1 MMGRSQTET
10 DYRTVISRRAL
21 VGAGSASATA
31 AALGFGVT
39 RMTAQTGTPAPA
51 AGASPEAS
59 PDATPTVVSTDT
71 FVEPQVRASED
82 GRLIMMLQTMEEVT
96 SGAGRMAYNNQIPG
110 PTWRV
115 RPGDTVKV
123 ALVNGVTEPT
133 NLHTHG
139 WHVSPSGNSDNI
151 FLHVE
156 PGQTFNYEYTL
167 PDNHIP
173 GTYWYH
179 PHPHGHSA
187 DQVAAGLAGAIIVEG
202 GLDDLPEMQG
212 LTDRILVLQGPFTG
226 TNNQPEYL
234 VNGQVNPVINIRPGE
249 TQRWRLLNLSAN
261 GFFNLR
267 LAGHSMHRIAVDGSP
282 LPELQTTDVQ
292 LLGPGERAEVLI
304 QGAAAG
310 IYELQSVAWSPD
322 IPSQATDQFLVA
334 TVVSGGE
341 AVTPMTLPTA
351 LIPFE
356 SLENDDIAQSRDIVF
371 QENAAGPAFAIDNL
385 AFVED
390 RVDQIVQLGTT
401 EEWTIRNTSPE
412 WHPFHIHVN
421 DFQVMSRNG
430 NPEPPHYEDT
440 TLLPPNGEV
449 VIRTRFEDYPGK
461 FVYHCHI
468 LVHED
473 AGMMAVVEVV
483 E

>member
-1 MMGRSQTET
+1 MMVRTET
-10 DYRTVISRRAL
+10 DHRTVVSRRAL
-21 VGAGSASATA
+21 VGASAGAATA
-31 AALGFGVT
+31 AALGLSAT
-39 RMTAQTGTPAPA
+39 RMTAQTGTPA
-51 AGASPEAS
+51 ASPVA
-59 PDATPTVVSTDT
+59 ASTDT
-71 FVEPQVRASED
+71 FIEPQVRASEN
-82 GRLIMMLQTMEEVT
+82 GRLVMTLQAMEEAT
-96 SGAGRMAYNNQIPG
+96 SGSPRMAYSDMLPG

-115 RPGDTVKV
+115 RPGDNVKV
-123 ALVNGVTEPT
+123 ALVNATTEGT
-133 NLHTHG
+133 NLHVHG
-139 WHVSPSGNSDNI
+139 LHVSPSGNSDNI
-151 FLHVE
+151 FLHIE
-156 PGQTFNYEYTL
+156 PGQTFNYEYQL
-167 PDNHIP
+167 PENHLP

-179 PHPHGHSA
+179 PHPHGVSA
-187 DQVAAGLAGAIIVEG
+187 AQVGAGLAGAIIVEG

-212 LTDRILVLQGPFTG
+212 LKERILVLQGPFTG
-226 TNNQPEYL
+226 PGNQPQYL
-234 VNGQVNPVINIRPGE
+234 VNGQVKPVIEIQPGE
-249 TQRWRLLNLSAN
+249 TQRWRLLNVSAN
-261 GFFNLR
+261 AFFNLR
-267 LAGHSMHRIAVDGSP
+267 LAGHAMHRIAIDGSP
-282 LPELQTTDVQ
+282 LPEAQTVDVQ

-304 QGAAAG
+304 QGGEAG

-334 TVVSGGE
+334 TMISAGE
-341 AVTPMTLPTA
+341 GITPAALPTT

-356 SLENDDIAQSRDIVF
+356 GLGNDEMAAHREITF
-371 QENAAGPAFAIDNL
+371 QENVTGPAFAIDNL

-390 RVDQIVQLGTT
+390 RVDQVVTLGTI
-401 EEWTIRNTSPE
+401 EEWTIRNASPE

-430 NPEPPHYEDT
+430 VPESPHYEDT

-449 VIRTRFEDYPGK
+449 VIRTRFADYTGR

>member
-1 MMGRSQTET
+1 MERSPAGS
-10 DYRTVISRRAL
+10 DHRAVVSRRAL
-21 VGAGSASATA
+21 VTASTA
-31 AALGFGVT
+31 AATGVALGLGAS
-39 RMTAQTGTPAPA
+39 RMAAQTGTPAPA
-51 AGASPEAS
+51 SAGTPEAS
-59 PDATPTVVSTDT
+59 PTVVSTDT
-71 FVEPQVRASED
+71 FAEPQVRASED
-82 GRLIMMLQTMEEVT
+82 GRLMMSLQAMVEVT
-96 SGAGRMAYNNQIPG
+96 SGAGRMAYSNMLPG

-123 ALVNGVTEPT
+123 ALVNATSEPT

-151 FLHVE
+151 FLHIE
-156 PGQTFNYEYTL
+156 PGQTFNYEYNL

-212 LTDRILVLQGPFTG
+212 LTERILVLQGPFTG
-226 TNNQPEYL
+226 ANNQAEYL
-234 VNGQVNPVINIRPGE
+234 VNGQVNPVIEIRPGE

-261 GFFNLR
+261 AFFNLR
-267 LAGHSMHRIAVDGSP
+267 LAGHSMHRMAIDGSP
-282 LPELQTTDVQ
+282 LPEVQTIDLQ

-304 QGAAAG
+304 QGAATG

-341 AVTPMTLPTA
+341 AVTPMTLPTT

-356 SLENDDIAQSRDIVF
+356 SLENDEIAQSREIVF
-371 QENAAGPAFAIDNL
+371 QENATGPAFAIDNL

-390 RVDQIVQLGTT
+390 RVDQVVQLGTT
-401 EEWTIRNTSPE
+401 EEWTIQNTSPE

-468 LVHED
+468 LIHED

>member
-1 MMGRSQTET
+1 LAE
-10 DYRTVISRRAL
+10 
-21 VGAGSASATA
+21 
-31 AALGFGVT
+31 
-39 RMTAQTGTPAPA
+39 AQT
-51 AGASPEAS
+51 
-59 PDATPTVVSTDT
+59 
-71 FVEPQVRASED
+71 
-82 GRLIMMLQTMEEVT
+82 I
-96 SGAGRMAYNNQIPG
+96 
-110 PTWRV
+110 
-115 RPGDTVKV
+115 
-123 ALVNGVTEPT
+123 
-133 NLHTHG
+133 
-139 WHVSPSGNSDNI
+139 
-151 FLHVE
+151 
-156 PGQTFNYEYTL
+156 
-167 PDNHIP
+167 
-173 GTYWYH
+173 
-179 PHPHGHSA
+179 
-187 DQVAAGLAGAIIVEG
+187 
-202 GLDDLPEMQG
+202 
-212 LTDRILVLQGPFTG
+212 
-226 TNNQPEYL
+226 
-234 VNGQVNPVINIRPGE
+234 
-249 TQRWRLLNLSAN
+249 
-261 GFFNLR
+261 
-267 LAGHSMHRIAVDGSP
+267 
-282 LPELQTTDVQ
+282 DVQ

-371 QENAAGPAFAIDNL
+371 QENAIGPAFAIDNL

>member
-1 MMGRSQTET
+1 ME
-10 DYRTVISRRAL
+10 RTPAGSDRRAVVNRRVL
-21 VGAGSASATA
+21 IGGGSAAATA
-31 AALGFGVT
+31 AALGLGAS
-39 RMTAQTGTPAPA
+39 RMTAQTGTP
-51 AGASPEAS
+51 EAT
-59 PDATPTVVSTDT
+59 PGATPTVVSTDT
-71 FVEPQVRASED
+71 FVEPQVRASEN
-82 GRLIMMLQTMEEVT
+82 GRLSMTLQAMEEAT
-96 SGAGRMAYNNQIPG
+96 SGSPRMAYSNMLPG
-110 PTWRV
+110 PTWHV
-115 RPGDTVKV
+115 RPGDNVKV
-123 ALVNGVTEPT
+123 ALVNATSEPT

-139 WHVSPSGNSDNI
+139 WHVSPAGNSDNI
-151 FLHVE
+151 FLHIE
-156 PGQTFNYEYTL
+156 PGQTFNYEYDL
-167 PDNHIP
+167 PEDHIP

-187 DQVAAGLAGAIIVEG
+187 EQVGAGLAGAIIVEG

-212 LTDRILVLQGPFTG
+212 LKERILVMQGPFTG
-226 TNNQPEYL
+226 PGNQPQYL
-234 VNGQVNPVINIRPGE
+234 VNGQVNPVIDIRPGE
-249 TQRWRLLNLSAN
+249 TQRWRILNVSAN
-261 GFFNLR
+261 AFFNLR
-267 LAGHSMHRIAVDGSP
+267 LAGHSMHLIAIDGSP
-282 LPELQTTDVQ
+282 LPEVQTIDVQ

-304 QGAAAG
+304 QGGDPG
-310 IYELQSVAWSPD
+310 IYELQSIAWAPD
-322 IPSQATDQFLVA
+322 IPSQSQTAFLVA

-356 SLENDDIAQSRDIVF
+356 SLEHDEIAQRREIVF
-371 QENAAGPAFAIDNL
+371 QENATGPAFAIDNL

-390 RVDQIVQLGTT
+390 RVDQVVQLGTT

-440 TLLPPNGEV
+440 TLLPPNGDV
-449 VIRTRFEDYPGK
+449 VIRTRFADFTGK